1 MKTWGGVASYMAID
15 KGKSSVKISE
25 GNLSQVLICFV
36 TPLYCWMQAA
46 VVGRSVLWPYNHTAV
61 CRSPPFLLPS
71 VQLYNLS
78 VFSTEL
84 RVKHRQLLVGVAAG
98 QHSVGPALCCWWALG
113 PSPVGWMRGAWAGTS
128 EVQAAFRLKILSF
141 CWWVKHVVLGWG
153 RET

>member
-1 MKTWGGVASYMAID
+1 MAID

-84 RVKHRQLLVGVAAG
+84 RAKHRQLLVGVSRPAQRG
-98 QHSVGPALCCWWALG
+98 TGPVLLVGARPLTCGVGEGGLG
-113 PSPVGWMRGAWAGTS
+113 RH
-128 EVQAAFRLKILSF
+128 I
-141 CWWVKHVVLGWG
+141 
-153 RET
+153 